1 MDFEPI
7 SDQRCDGCPQRAI
20 ARLDLDSGGRLYF
33 CGHHA
38 RALAIDPDVEFL
50 ITYATVEVP

>member
-1 MDFEPI
+1 MDGQTC
-7 SDQRCDGCPQRAI
+7 DRCCQRAT

-50 ITYATVEVP
+50 ITYAPATV